1 MNALANGGATAGIV
15 RGLGLFG
22 PLSAVILVAV
32 LRPPPPARIA
42 AAILASAWTVAVLPA
57 VNFLA
62 VQQEW
67 WSFHADGGTVA
78 GLPVDLLLGWVLIWG
93 TLPALAAG
101 RQPLAVTG
109 CTLLWLDLVLMPLL
123 QPVVRLGE
131 HWLYGEALAVAAAL
145 LPALLLARWT
155 ERNQRLPVR
164 ALAQVALVGVLL
176 LALPVAMLAP
186 ALPGGRVLGVGVQ
199 LLAVP
204 LLLGVAAVRE
214 FAVLGHGTPLPYD
227 PPRRLVTS
235 GPYAYVRNPMQL
247 SMALAYLVLSALT
260 RDPRLLVAVVVVVTY
275 SAGLAAWH
283 EGDQLRRVDARAWD
297 RYRAGVRPWLPRRR
311 PWPGMPPA
319 RVYVAGTCG
328 VCDQVGRWI
337 RRRSPVALKVVAAEG
352 HPAGLRRI
360 TYESIDGRDRAQGI
374 AALARVLTHLSLGW
388 AWLGWALLLP
398 GVAPATQLVVDGL
411 GFGPRDL
418 PSTRVRVPR
427 PPRRRQ
433 APPTPAIEPITPTQ
447 TRRPFPIRRGTAEGR
462 RSPT

>member
-1 MNALANGGATAGIV
+1 VSTLNALADGETTAGIV

-57 VNFLA
+57 VNLLA

-78 GLPVDLLLGWVLIWG
+78 GLPVDLLLGWALIWG

-109 CTLLWLDLVLMPLL
+109 CTLVWLDLVLMPLL
-123 QPVVRLGE
+123 QPVVRLGGR
-131 HWLYGEALAVAAAL
+131 WLYGEALAVAAAL

-164 ALAQVALVGVLL
+164 ALAQLALVGVLL
-176 LALPVAMLAP
+176 LALPVAMLTP
-186 ALPGGRVLGVGVQ
+186 ALPGGRALGVGVQ
-199 LLAVP
+199 ILAVP

-227 PPRRLVTS
+227 PPRRLVTT

-247 SMALAYLVLSALT
+247 SMTLAYLVLSALT
-260 RDPRLLVAVVVVVTY
+260 RDARLLVAVVVVVTY

-283 EGDQLRRVDARAWD
+283 EGAQLRRAHARDWD

-337 RRRSPVALKVVAAEG
+337 RRRSPVALEVVAAEV

-360 TYESIDGRDRAQGI
+360 TYESLDGRDRAQGI
-374 AALARVLTHLSLGW
+374 AALARVLQHLSLGW

-418 PSTRVRVPR
+418 PSTWVRVPR
-427 PPRRRQ
+427 PFDASRPPRRR
-433 APPTPAIEPITPTQ
+433 
-447 TRRPFPIRRGTAEGR
+447 RSSRSRPKDAEQPHGRLRGRNAVQ
-462 RSPT
+462 